1 MDTNKEMKSEPKLYG
16 FASLKL
22 RLRTWVILGLAVLVA
37 IGALSNPS
45 TFENVSST
53 STTNKS
59 QSSTTSPV
67 RKFTVDKG
75 IIPDAVG
82 FKATEV
88 YKALYQQSKSMLFMG
103 DGDKAIY
110 VSSDKDL
117 TGLEGKYVCTQ
128 DQLAGS
134 ESVATSKIT
143 FEVSADCSEAY
154 NPMLAGKYAVDA
166 GVWTPAPLTGAKW
179 ISNEYVE
186 GWVFS
191 YGDRYYAKNVEI
203 LTQYGLVSTK
213 LAMVKPV
220 TDWCYDGSSGDE
232 AALSTR
238 ALSVR
243 EDLIPV
249 GTPVRAI
256 LARPGQ
262 SNDVFIHRLTTTGLY
277 RDGNPPVDSVNELLL
292 KSGYWIPD
300 IQGTSDMDLK
310 ISPRD
315 RTWKVEYQSPIAP
328 NALEQSYKTR
338 IVQAANETRA
348 AKTGAMFECIES
360 QTKYWSEVYEKFYQ
374 RMEQNSSG
382 GVGAGVGSGAQSNS
396 GSGGGAS
403 ISAGKCYVSGHYR
416 SGRWVNGYWRRC

>member
-1 MDTNKEMKSEPKLYG
+1 MDTNKEIKSEPKLYG
-16 FASLKL
+16 FASLRF
-22 RLRTWVILGLAVLVA
+22 RLRTWVILALAVLIA
-37 IGALSNPS
+37 IGTVSNPV
-45 TFENVSST
+45 TTEKIATKSS
-53 STTNKS
+53 SNNSQNTTPPPS
-59 QSSTTSPV
+59 
-67 RKFTVDKG
+67 RKFTLDKG

-110 VSSDKDL
+110 VSSDKDV

-134 ESVATSKIT
+134 ENIATTKIT

-154 NPMLAGKYAVDA
+154 NPMLAGKYAAEA
-166 GVWTPAPLTGAKW
+166 GVWSPAPQTGAKW
-179 ISNEYVE
+179 TSNEYVD

-203 LTQYGLVSTK
+203 LTQYGLISTK

-232 AALSTR
+232 AALSAKALNTR
-238 ALSVR
+238 
-243 EDLIPV
+243 EGLIPV

-262 SNDVFIHRLTTTGLY
+262 SNDVFIHRLTTTGQF
-277 RDGNPPVDSVNELLL
+277 RDGTPPVDSVNELLI
-292 KSGYWIPD
+292 KTGYWIPD

-338 IVQAANETRA
+338 IIQSANETRV
-348 AKTGAMFECIES
+348 AKTGAIFECIES